1 MIENIDP
8 LVDASAEEQQDALID
23 GVMTEDLL
31 PEVSDIAQVG
41 LEEAP
46 EPEET
51 DVAILGMGK
60 LKDVLTKAPK
70 RTKEDPN
77 LVGKTE
83 IEEPDQIVPT
93 SGAVEGTPP
102 ETIFNLNKING
113 PDELKQH
120 IDQVAQASGA
130 GQIEK
135 MDFGQ
140 LTSKIE
146 KMGYSESFVRKI
158 INPNAK
164 LNANPGEV
172 YKMMLALTD
181 AGKRSHDLAKR
192 IEAGDVSDETLVEFR
207 QAVALEGAIARGAKR
222 KQADVARSLAI
233 FNQAREADVDRG
245 FRLDEVLEASG
256 GRGDAQALAKA
267 YLSAGGPEKAHK
279 LAERTLGG
287 RVKDI
292 WITTW
297 INGILSSPVT
307 HIKNMTANAA
317 YAGLNLAEKQ
327 TAALIG
333 KTRNILFNSPDYIRQ
348 QEIFVDM
355 YSMGQGMREGLAL
368 GKKAW
373 TENKQITG
381 RSKLETRTVS
391 DPFAIEVADDAS
403 DFQKAMAKGMGYYG
417 KFVTMPGRALMAED
431 EFFKAFNYRRHLNSL
446 GYREYVKARNEFLDM
461 GDDVAVAE
469 QKAQQRMA
477 DLLADPPD
485 DLHRQAIDFSEEMTF
500 TGKLEGN
507 LASME
512 KIAQHPLMKIYV
524 PFIRTPTNI
533 AIELNKRLPTAVLSK
548 KVREDWAAGGIRR
561 DMVMARMTL
570 GAGMMYGVSSLALE
584 GGITGAGPF
593 SPDQKKALQATGWQP
608 YSIVFD
614 AGDVSED
621 TLAEFRK
628 YTTVTSGNNKV
639 FVSYAGLE
647 PIGALMG
654 MGATLGEYSI
664 MEPDAKNMEDLMM
677 GLVIGTS
684 DYVSELPMVSG
695 ISEIMQTFAGRGKEG
710 ADYYASV
717 IKRLSEQA
725 GEVAI
730 GGTPAG
736 AYSSLIAYTD
746 RVLNPERRIPRADI
760 EEYDD
765 LNPVAK
771 GFIDSL
777 AQYKSRN
784 PFLSKDA
791 PLVYDPITGEQLNHA
806 ASSAWMRAF
815 PFKISEQKYSPAYD
829 VLNVFD
835 VGQYKPK
842 KKIDGVEL
850 TPSQYNR
857 WIELA
862 TTTPD
867 SYGKTLEDSI
877 AELPYDDSFMA
888 MAEDDPLAAQKYI
901 KTIVSDFY
909 KDAKEV
915 LMEEEIGLVV
925 GADIKKAG
933 KEKKIESRIE
943 AMLQ

>member
-8 LVDASAEEQQDALID
+8 LLNDSPEQQQEELVS
-23 GVMTEDLL
+23 GVMTEDLM

-41 LEEAP
+41 LEESP
-46 EPEET
+46 EPETTE
-51 DVAILGMGK
+51 VAGLGK
-60 LKDVLTKAPK
+60 IFDVLGKAEK
-70 RTKEDPN
+70 RTAKDPN
-77 LVGKTE
+77 LVGKTQL
-83 IEEPDQIVPT
+83 EEADQIVPAPT
-93 SGAVEGTPP
+93 EVTGKPP

-130 GQIEK
+130 GKIER
-135 MDFGQ
+135 MNFGQ
-140 LTSKIE
+140 LTAKVE
-146 KMGYSESFVRKI
+146 ELGYSESFVAKI

-164 LNANPGEV
+164 LNADPGEV

-181 AGKRSHDLAKR
+181 AGKRSMDLANK
-192 IEAGDVSDETLVEFR
+192 IKAGNYDDELLVEFR
-207 QAVALEGAIARGAKR
+207 QAVALEGAIARGVKR
-222 KQADVARSLAI
+222 KQADVGRSLAV
-233 FNQAREADVDRG
+233 FNQAREADVDRS
-245 FRLDEVLEASG
+245 FRLEEVLDASG
-256 GRGDAQALAKA
+256 GRGDAVALAKA
-267 YLSAGGPEKAHK
+267 YSSAGSVEKAHRI
-279 LAERTLGG
+279 AERTLAG
-287 RVKDI
+287 RTKDA

-297 INGILSSPVT
+297 INGILSGPNT

-317 YAGLNLAEKQ
+317 YAGLSLAEKQ

-333 KTRNILFNSPDYIRQ
+333 KFRNVMFNSEDYIRQ

-355 YSMGQGMREGLAL
+355 YSMGQGIREGLAL
-368 GKKAW
+368 GKQAW
-373 TENKQITG
+373 KQNEQITG
-381 RSKLETRTVS
+381 RSKLEVRTIS
-391 DPFAIEVADDAS
+391 DPFNIEVAENAS
-403 DFQKAMAKGMGYYG
+403 DFQKALAKGFGYYG

-431 EFFKAFNYRRHLNSL
+431 EFFKAFNYRRNLNSL
-446 GYREYVKARNEFLDM
+446 GYREYVKTRNEMLDM
-461 GDDVAVAE
+461 GDDLTSAE
-469 QKAQQRMA
+469 KKAQQRFL
-477 DLLADPPD
+477 DILNDPPD
-485 DLHRQAIDFSEEMTF
+485 DIHREAVDFAEELTF
-500 TGKLEGN
+500 TKKLEGN
-507 LASME
+507 LAAME
-512 KIAQHPLMKIYV
+512 KIAQHPVFKIYI

-533 AIELNKRLPTAVLSK
+533 AIELNKRLPSAFISK
-548 KVREDWAAGGIRR
+548 RVREDWDAGGIRR
-561 DMVMARMTL
+561 DMVMARVTL
-570 GAGMMYGVSSLALE
+570 GSSMMYGISSLALE
-584 GGITGAGPF
+584 GGITGAGPY
-593 SPDQKKALQATGWQP
+593 SVDQKKALQATGWQP

-614 AGDVSED
+614 KKDVSPE
-621 TLAEFRK
+621 TLAEFQK
-628 YTTVTSGNNKV
+628 YSTVTSGTDKI

-695 ISEIMQTFAGRGKEG
+695 ISDIMQAFQGRGKEG

-717 IKRLSEQA
+717 IKRLSEQV
-725 GEVAI
+725 GSVAI

-746 RVLNPERRIPRADI
+746 RVLNPERRLPKADI

-771 GFIDSL
+771 GFLDSL

-791 PLVYDPITGEQLNHA
+791 PKVYDPITGEQLNHS
-806 ASSAWMRAF
+806 ASRAWMRAF

-867 SYGKTLEDSI
+867 EYGKTLEDSI
-877 AELPYDDSFMA
+877 AELPYDSSFMA
-888 MAEDDPLAAQKYI
+888 LADEDPISAQKYI
-901 KTIVSDFY
+901 KTIISDFY

>member
-1 MIENIDP
+1 MTVKNIDP

-23 GVMTEDLL
+23 GVMTQDLM

-46 EPEET
+46 EPEQVE
-51 DVAILGMGK
+51 VAG
-60 LKDVLTKAPK
+60 LKDVFTVFAKSAK
-70 RTKEDPN
+70 RTGDEPN

-83 IEEPDQIVPT
+83 LDEAEMIVPT
-93 SGAVEGTPP
+93 KGAVEGAPP

-130 GQIEK
+130 GQIER

-146 KMGYSESFVRKI
+146 EMGYSEAFVRKI

-164 LNANPGEV
+164 LNADPGEV

-181 AGKRSHDLAKR
+181 AGKRSQDLAKK
-192 IEAGDVSDETLVEFR
+192 IEAGDFTDETLVEFR
-207 QAVALEGAIARGAKR
+207 QAVALEGAISRGAKR
-222 KQADVARSLAI
+222 KQADVARSLSI
-233 FNQAREADVDRG
+233 FNQARTAEADRA
-245 FRLDEVLEASG
+245 FRLEEVLNASG
-256 GRGDAQALAKA
+256 GRDDAVALAKA
-267 YLSAGGPEKAHK
+267 YLSAGGPEKAAQ

-355 YSMGQGMREGLAL
+355 YSMGQGLREGFAL
-368 GKKAW
+368 GKQAW
-373 TENKQITG
+373 TQNKQITG

-391 DPFAIEVADDAS
+391 DPFAIEVAEDAS
-403 DFQKAMAKGMGYYG
+403 EFQKAMAKGFGYYG
-417 KFVTMPGRALMAED
+417 KFVTLPGRALMAED
-431 EFFKAFNYRRHLNSL
+431 EFFKAFNYRRHLNSI
-446 GYREYVKARNEFLDM
+446 GYREYTKARNEFLDA
-461 GDDVAVAE
+461 GDDLAVAE

-477 DLLADPPD
+477 DLLNDPPD
-485 DLHRQAIDFSEEMTF
+485 GLHREAVDFAEEMTF

-507 LASME
+507 LAAME
-512 KIAQHPLMKIYV
+512 KIAQHPVMKVYI

-533 AIELNKRLPTAVLSK
+533 AIELNKRLPTAFASK
-548 KVREDWAAGGIRR
+548 KVREDWAAGGVRR
-561 DMVMARMTL
+561 DMVIAKMTL
-570 GAGMMYGVSSLALE
+570 GSGMMYGISSLALE

-593 SPDQKKALQATGWQP
+593 SPDQKNALKATGWQP

-614 AGDVSED
+614 KKDVSPE
-621 TLAEFRK
+621 TLAEFEK
-628 YTTVTSGNNKV
+628 YTTVTSGNEKV

-695 ISEIMQTFAGRGKEG
+695 ISEIMQTFVGRGKEG

-784 PFLSKDA
+784 PFLSGKV
-791 PLVYDPITGEQLNHA
+791 PQQLDPITGEQLTHA

-815 PFKISEQKYSPAYD
+815 PFRISEQKYSPAYD
-829 VLNVFD
+829 VINVFD

-842 KKIDGVEL
+842 RKIDGVEL

-862 TTTPD
+862 TSEPNE
-867 SYGKTLEDSI
+867 YGKTLEDSI
-877 AELPYDDSFMA
+877 AELPYDNAFMS
-888 MAEDDPLAAQKYI
+888 MAQESPLDAQKYI
-901 KTIVSDFY
+901 KQIISDFY
-909 KDAKEV
+909 KDAKQQ
-915 LMEEEIGLVV
+915 LLDEEIGLVV

-933 KEKKIESRIE
+933 KEMKIESRIE
-943 AMLQ
+943 AMLP